1 MYYWFLTLY
10 FLDATAKDKLAT
22 ALEKMKALKIEI
34 SSLRSEFADIFALIM
49 ELEGKKINLF
59 SYDCNYLTTL
69 WQLIVGGPPFAIFRK
84 FYHQFH
90 LSIPHTFMIFFWNV
104 EPPC

>member
-34 SSLRSEFADIFALIM
+34 ASLRSEFTDIFALIM
-49 ELEGKKINLF
+49 ELEGK
-59 SYDCNYLTTL
+59 
-69 WQLIVGGPPFAIFRK
+69 
-84 FYHQFH
+84 
-90 LSIPHTFMIFFWNV
+90 
-104 EPPC
+104 